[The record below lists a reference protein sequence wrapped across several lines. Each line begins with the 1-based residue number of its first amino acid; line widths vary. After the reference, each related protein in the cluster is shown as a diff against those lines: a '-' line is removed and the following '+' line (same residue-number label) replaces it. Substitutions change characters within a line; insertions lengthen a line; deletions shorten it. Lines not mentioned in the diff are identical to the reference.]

1 MDETAHNNVKNV
13 KMIQNGIKNK
23 KLNDAEEIQSF
34 IPPDGGSKAW
44 VVMLCSFF
52 CNGLLFGIINS
63 SGIFHQEFSRYLESL
78 NDTAASRKAALV
90 ESLTMGT
97 VFMMSPVSGVLTDC
111 IGIRMTTFLGGAIAS
126 AGMLIS
132 SFCDYNV
139 DALTFTFGIMFGF
152 GGALAY
158 TPSLAI
164 LGHYFKN
171 RLGIVNGFVSAGSS
185 TFTVIMSYLIDWLL
199 KNVKIAWTFRVLA
212 LLVAGVMGCALVFH
226 PLHEKSQKLDKRV
239 QCKTAFNISIWKN
252 KRYVIWA
259 ILVPVSLFGYFV
271 PYVHMPRFV
280 EVVISKDA
288 DGKVPVTCIGVTS
301 LLGKLIF
308 GYLADLPRMNRIFL
322 QQLAFFV
329 MGLMVMLMPACKGSF
344 TWLIVAS
351 LCMGLFDGCFI
362 SLLGPVA
369 FELCGHDGA
378 TQAIGFILGLCSVP
392 LTVGPYLAGILY
404 DQTSSYTRAFIYAGI
419 PPIVGAIALF
429 LIRCVK
435 TPSRSKEENEECLQY
450 QKICNDDVKESLS
463 YKEVNEK
470 LAFNTGRIILDKQSM
485 PLLISQKSRHY
496 KDDRKCYS
504 YSLL

>member
-1 MDETAHNNVKNV
+1 MEESLKSVKI
-13 KMIQNGIKNK
+13 IQNGVKDK
-23 KLNDAEEIQSF
+23 KFNDAEETKKF
-34 IPPDGGSKAW
+34 CPPDGGSKAW
-44 VVMLCSFF
+44 IVMLCSFF

-111 IGIRMTTFLGGAIAS
+111 VGIRVTTFLGGAIAS
-126 AGMLIS
+126 GGMFIS

-139 DALTFTFGIMFGF
+139 EFLTFTFGIMFGL

-185 TFTVIMSYLIDWLL
+185 TFTIIMSYLIDWLL
-199 KNVKIAWTFRVLA
+199 KTVKIAWTFRILA
-212 LLVAGVMGCALVFH
+212 ILVAGIMGCALVFK
-226 PLHEKSQKLDKRV
+226 PLHEEPEKLDKRT
-239 QCKTAFNISIWKN
+239 QCKTAFNVSIWKN

-259 ILVPVSLFGYFV
+259 ILVPFSLFGYFV
-271 PYVHMPRFV
+271 PYVHMPKFV
-280 EVVISKDA
+280 EVVISKDS
-288 DGKVPVTCIGVTS
+288 DGKLPVTCIGVTS

-308 GYLADLPRMNRIFL
+308 GYLADLPKMNRIFL

-329 MGLMVMLMPACKGSF
+329 MGLMVMLMPVCKGSF
-344 TWLIVAS
+344 PWLIVAS

-369 FELCGHDGA
+369 FELCGHYGA

-392 LTVGPYLAGILY
+392 LTMGPYLAGILY
-404 DQTSSYTRAFIYAGI
+404 DQTSSYTKAFIYAGI
-419 PPIVGAIALF
+419 PPMVGAVALF

-435 TPSRSKEENEECLQY
+435 VTPSSKKDTHESLQY
-450 QKICNDDVKESLS
+450 QKISSNDFKGSLS
-463 YKEVNEK
+463 YKEANERITND
-470 LAFNTGRIILDKQSM
+470 AGRIKKSM
-485 PLLISQKSRHY
+485 PLLISQKNKQY
-496 KDDRKCYS
+496 KNDQRCYS